1 MHITPGNTFKK
12 MKHKYPLLIIT
23 CLALCFTAC
32 KKDKNYPIAGKW
44 QETKLRVYTQNSN
57 GAILTDTTYLAST
70 FSNLDYVQF
79 NNNGTGVIGSSGWYY
94 EMPQNQVLVANTQ
107 TFSFAPVGSR
117 FALTLHLQNN
127 SNMSESS
134 VADTLS
140 DYSAN
145 TLTIH
150 SVYYFENP
158 SVPKT
163 MSDAYYSK

>member
-1 MHITPGNTFKK
+1 MIFKK
-12 MKHKYPLLIIT
+12 MKEKYALLVIVYVIIS
-23 CLALCFTAC
+23 FTAC

-44 QETKLRVYTQNSN
+44 QETKLRVYTQNSS
-57 GAILTDTTYLAST
+57 GVILSDTTYLGSN
-70 FSNLDYVQF
+70 FSDLDYIQF

-94 EMPQNQVLVANTQ
+94 EMPQNQVLVANAQ
-107 TFSFAPVGSR
+107 TFSFAPIGSR

-140 DYSAN
+140 NYSAN
-145 TLTIH
+145 MLTIH